1 MIDNLSLPELVAQM
15 FVVRASGCL
24 FDHQIRYREWEPT
37 ASKLRYYLENLGV
50 GGVILVGGSAAE
62 LALRS
67 HQLQSWAK
75 FPLLLAADIEE
86 GVGQRF
92 AGATWFGPPMA
103 IAEVARHDAGK
114 ADRYAE
120 QMGAVTAIEARAIG
134 LNWILA
140 PVVDVNNNPDNPV
153 INVRAFGET
162 PEIVGKL
169 AAAFIRGA
177 GEHPVLTTAKHFPGH
192 GDTAVDSHLELPVLP
207 HSPARLAE
215 VELPPF
221 VEAIAAGADA
231 VMSAHLLIPA
241 WDAEFPATLSR
252 KILIGKLREEL
263 GFEGLI
269 VTDALV
275 MGAIANKYGA
285 NEAAVLAA
293 QAGADVLLMPLD
305 PEGAILA
312 VCEAVTQ
319 GRIPISQ
326 IKESV
331 KRIWKA
337 KIKVGLPISDPPQP
351 PGLFHSHQ
359 KHEFC
364 RGSAP
369 VPTPDLEDS
378 IGRSDQEDRH
388 GGTAP
393 TENEKA
399 LPQPP
404 LTKGGSKNLES
415 IESIDL
421 SLLANPDARA
431 TAADILRDSLKF
443 GGNLPLQVAKP
454 AENQL
459 LRNLIVVDDVL
470 GCEFLGNHTPAIAL
484 PEQFGYE
491 LQLIDDRTGA
501 IADNTGAEHFS
512 PTLLQIFI
520 RGNCFRGSAGLTE
533 AAQDW
538 FKKLL
543 KTGELQAVLIYG
555 SPYVLEQFLP
565 HLPPSIPYVF
575 CFGQMPAAQSL
586 VLEVLF
592 GIDAKGNA

>member
-15 FVVRASGCL
+15 FVVRASGYL
-24 FDHQIRYREWEPT
+24 FDHQIRYPEWEPT
-37 ASKLRYYLENLGV
+37 ADKLRYYLENLGV

-62 LALRS
+62 LAMRS

-103 IAEVARHDAGK
+103 IAEIARKNPEAAG
-114 ADRYAE
+114 RYAE
-120 QMGAVTAIEARAIG
+120 QMGAVTAIEARAIN

-162 PEIVGKL
+162 PEIVSNL
-169 AAAFIRGA
+169 ASAFIRGA
-177 GEHPVLTTAKHFPGH
+177 KTQRILTTAKHFPGH

-207 HSPARLAE
+207 HSPTRLAQ

-221 VEAIAAGADA
+221 VEAIANGVDA
-231 VMSAHLLIPA
+231 VMTAHLLIPA

-252 KILIGKLREEL
+252 KILIGKLREQL
-263 GFEGLI
+263 GFQGLI

-275 MGAIANKYGA
+275 MGAIANKYGV

-293 QAGADVLLMPLD
+293 EAGADVLLMPLD
-305 PEGAILA
+305 PQGAIQA

-319 GRIPISQ
+319 GRISRTQ

-331 KRIWKA
+331 KRIWEA
-337 KIKVGLPISDPPQP
+337 KKKVGLPISDSKNKGDNSVVSLQ
-351 PGLFHSHQ
+351 
-359 KHEFC
+359 
-364 RGSAP
+364 
-369 VPTPDLEDS
+369 
-378 IGRSDQEDRH
+378 
-388 GGTAP
+388 
-393 TENEKA
+393 
-399 LPQPP
+399 
-404 LTKGGSKNLES
+404 GGSKNPAL
-415 IESIDL
+415 IDMN
-421 SLLANPDARA
+421 LLAHPAA
-431 TAADILRDSLKF
+431 ITTAANILRDSLKF
-443 GGNLPLQVAKP
+443 GGNLPLSQPPK
-454 AENQL
+454 NQL

-484 PEQFGYE
+484 PAQLGYE
-491 LQLIDDRTGA
+491 LQLIDDRTSPIGDTA
-501 IADNTGAEHFS
+501 NTDQFS
-512 PTLLQIFI
+512 LTLLQVFI
-520 RGNCFRGSAGLTE
+520 RGNCFRGSAGLTQ

-575 CFGQMPAAQSL
+575 CFGQMPAAQAIALEL
-586 VLEVLF
+586 VLGL
-592 GIDAKGNA
+592 D

>member
-24 FDHQIRYREWEPT
+24 FDHQIRYPEWEPT

-207 HSPARLAE
+207 HSPARLAQ

-221 VEAIAAGADA
+221 VEAMAAGVDA

-241 WDAEFPATLSR
+241 WDAECPATLSR

-293 QAGADVLLMPLD
+293 EAGADVLLMPLD

-319 GRIPISQ
+319 GRLQISQ

-331 KRIWKA
+331 KRIWSAKA
-337 KIKVGLPISDPPQP
+337 KVGL
-351 PGLFHSHQ
+351 LV
-359 KHEFC
+359 KEK
-364 RGSAP
+364 
-369 VPTPDLEDS
+369 
-378 IGRSDQEDRH
+378 
-388 GGTAP
+388 
-393 TENEKA
+393 EKA
-399 LPQPP
+399 VDS
-404 LTKGGSKNLES
+404 TS
-415 IESIDL
+415 IKSIDL
-421 SLLANPDARA
+421 SLLATPDARA

-592 GIDAKGNA
+592 GIDGTGNA

>member
-1 MIDNLSLPELVAQM
+1 M
-15 FVVRASGCL
+15 FVVRASGYL
-24 FDHQIRYREWEPT
+24 FDHQIRYPEWEPT
-37 ASKLRYYLENLGV
+37 ASKLRYYLEKLGV

-62 LALRS
+62 LAVRS

-103 IAEVARHDAGK
+103 IAQVARHDSEA

-134 LNWILA
+134 LNWIFA

-177 GEHPVLTTAKHFPGH
+177 AQHPVLTTAKHFPGH

-207 HSPARLAE
+207 HSPARLAQ

-252 KILIGKLREEL
+252 KILLGKLREEL

-275 MGAIANKYGA
+275 MGAIANKYGP

-293 QAGADVLLMPLD
+293 IAGADVLLMPLD

-319 GRIPISQ
+319 GRLSIAQ

-351 PGLFHSHQ
+351 PQASG
-359 KHEFC
+359 E
-364 RGSAP
+364 
-369 VPTPDLEDS
+369 
-378 IGRSDQEDRH
+378 
-388 GGTAP
+388 
-393 TENEKA
+393 
-399 LPQPP
+399 
-404 LTKGGSKNLES
+404 SKNLES

-421 SLLANPDARA
+421 SLLANPQARS

-443 GGNLPLQVAKP
+443 GGSLPLMAKKP
-454 AENQL
+454 PENQL

-470 GCEFLGNHTPAIAL
+470 GCEFLGKHTPAIAL

-501 IADNTGAEHFS
+501 IADNTSAEPFT
-512 PTLLQIFI
+512 PTLLQVFI

-565 HLPPSIPYVF
+565 HLPPSIPYIF
-575 CFGQMPAAQSL
+575 GYGQMPAAQSL
-586 VLEVLF
+586 ALEVLF

>member
-24 FDHQIRYREWEPT
+24 FDHQIRYPEWEPT
-37 ASKLRYYLENLGV
+37 ASKLRYYLEKLGV

-62 LALRS
+62 LAVRS

-103 IAEVARHDAGK
+103 IAQVAQHDSEA

-134 LNWILA
+134 LNWIFA

-177 GEHPVLTTAKHFPGH
+177 AQHPVLTTAKHFPGH

-207 HSPARLAE
+207 HSPARLAR

-221 VEAIAAGADA
+221 VEAIAAGTDA

-241 WDAEFPATLSR
+241 WDAEFPATLSH

-275 MGAIANKYGA
+275 MGAIANKYGP

-293 QAGADVLLMPLD
+293 IAGADVLLMPLD

-319 GRIPISQ
+319 GRVSIAQ

-351 PGLFHSHQ
+351 PL
-359 KHEFC
+359 
-364 RGSAP
+364 A
-369 VPTPDLEDS
+369 
-378 IGRSDQEDRH
+378 
-388 GGTAP
+388 
-393 TENEKA
+393 
-399 LPQPP
+399 
-404 LTKGGSKNLES
+404 KGGSKNL
-415 IESIDL
+415 ESIDL
-421 SLLANPDARA
+421 SLLANPQARS

-443 GGNLPLQVAKP
+443 GGSLPLMAKKP
-454 AENQL
+454 PENQL
-459 LRNLIVVDDVL
+459 LRNLIIVDDVL
-470 GCEFLGNHTPAIAL
+470 GCEFLGKHTPAIAL

-501 IADNTGAEHFS
+501 IVDNTGAENFS

-586 VLEVLF
+586 AIELLF
-592 GIDAKGNA
+592 GIDATGNA

>member
-15 FVVRASGCL
+15 FVVRASGYL
-24 FDHQIRYREWEPT
+24 FDHQIRYRAWEPT
-37 ASKLRYYLENLGV
+37 ADKLRYYLEKLGV

-62 LALRS
+62 LAVRS

-103 IAEVARHDAGK
+103 MAEIATHDAGK

-120 QMGAVTAIEARAIG
+120 QMGSVTAIEARAIG

-162 PEIVGKL
+162 SEIVGKL
-169 AAAFIRGA
+169 ASAFIRGA
-177 GEHPVLTTAKHFPGH
+177 LGHPVLTTAKHFPGH

-207 HSPARLAE
+207 HSPARLAA

-221 VEAIAAGADA
+221 VEAIAAGVDA

-263 GFEGLI
+263 GFDGLI

-275 MGAIANKYGA
+275 MGAIANKYGV

-293 QAGADVLLMPLD
+293 EAGADVLLMPLD
-305 PEGAILA
+305 PEAAILA

-319 GRIPISQ
+319 GRIPILQ

-331 KRIWKA
+331 KRIWEA
-337 KIKVGLPISDPPQP
+337 KIKVGLLI
-351 PGLFHSHQ
+351 
-359 KHEFC
+359 KEK
-364 RGSAP
+364 
-369 VPTPDLEDS
+369 
-378 IGRSDQEDRH
+378 
-388 GGTAP
+388 
-393 TENEKA
+393 EKA
-399 LPQPP
+399 AD
-404 LTKGGSKNLES
+404 SMS
-415 IESIDL
+415 IDSIDL
-421 SLLANPDARA
+421 SLLANPEARA
-431 TAADILRDSLKF
+431 TAVDILRDSLKF
-443 GGNLPLQVAKP
+443 GGNLPLVAKKP
-454 AENQL
+454 SENQV
-459 LRNLIVVDDVL
+459 LRNLIIVDDVL
-470 GCEFLGNHTPAIAL
+470 GCEFLGKHTPAIAR
-484 PEQFGYE
+484 PEKLGYE

-501 IADNTGAEHFS
+501 IVDNTGAEHFS

-543 KTGELQAVLIYG
+543 RTGELQAVLIYG

-575 CFGQMPAAQSL
+575 CFGQMPIAQSL
-586 VLEVLF
+586 ALELLF
-592 GIDAKGNA
+592 GINETGNA

>member
-24 FDHQIRYREWEPT
+24 FDHQIRYPEWEPT
-37 ASKLRYYLENLGV
+37 ASKLRYYLEKLGV

-62 LALRS
+62 LAVRS

-103 IAEVARHDAGK
+103 IAEVARHDSGK

-169 AAAFIRGA
+169 AGAFIRGA
-177 GEHPVLTTAKHFPGH
+177 RQHPVLTTAKHFPGH

-252 KILIGKLREEL
+252 KILMGKLREEL

-293 QAGADVLLMPLD
+293 EAGADVLLMPLD

-319 GRIPISQ
+319 GRISISQ

-351 PGLFHSHQ
+351 RLAKGES
-359 KHEFC
+359 KH
-364 RGSAP
+364 
-369 VPTPDLEDS
+369 
-378 IGRSDQEDRH
+378 
-388 GGTAP
+388 
-393 TENEKA
+393 
-399 LPQPP
+399 
-404 LTKGGSKNLES
+404 LES

-421 SLLANPDARA
+421 SLLANPEARA
-431 TAADILRDSLKF
+431 TAAGILRDSLKF
-443 GGNLPLQVAKP
+443 GGSLPLVPKKP
-454 AENQL
+454 SQKQF

-470 GCEFLGNHTPAIAL
+470 GCEFLGKQTPAIAR
-484 PEQFGYE
+484 PEEFGYE

-501 IADNTGAEHFS
+501 IADNAGAEHFS

-520 RGNCFRGSAGLTE
+520 RGNCFRGSAGLTQ
-533 AAQDW
+533 AARDW

-592 GIDAKGNA
+592 GIDGTGNA

>member
-24 FDHQIRYREWEPT
+24 FDHQIRYLEWEPT
-37 ASKLRYYLENLGV
+37 ADKLRYYLEKLGV

-62 LALRS
+62 LAVRS

-103 IAEVARHDAGK
+103 IAEIATHDPGK

-120 QMGAVTAIEARAIG
+120 QMGSVTAIEARAIG

-162 PEIVGKL
+162 SEIVGKL
-169 AAAFIRGA
+169 ASAFIRGA
-177 GEHPVLTTAKHFPGH
+177 LKHPVLTTAKHFPGH

-207 HSPARLAE
+207 HSPARLAA

-221 VEAIAAGADA
+221 VEAIAAGVDA

-241 WDAEFPATLSR
+241 WDDEFPATLSR
-252 KILIGKLREEL
+252 KILIGKLRQEL
-263 GFEGLI
+263 GFDGLI

-285 NEAAVLAA
+285 KGAAVLAA

-319 GRIPISQ
+319 GRISSSQ

-337 KIKVGLPISDPPQP
+337 KAKVGL
-351 PGLFHSHQ
+351 LV
-359 KHEFC
+359 KEK
-364 RGSAP
+364 
-369 VPTPDLEDS
+369 
-378 IGRSDQEDRH
+378 
-388 GGTAP
+388 
-393 TENEKA
+393 EKA
-399 LPQPP
+399 ADS
-404 LTKGGSKNLES
+404 TS
-415 IESIDL
+415 IESINL
-421 SLLANPDARA
+421 SLLANPEARA
-431 TAADILRDSLKF
+431 TAVDILRDSLKF
-443 GGNLPLQVAKP
+443 GGNLPLVAKKP
-454 AENQL
+454 SENQV

-470 GCEFLGNHTPAIAL
+470 GCEFLGKHTPAIAL
-484 PEQFGYE
+484 PQQFGYE

-501 IADNTGAEHFS
+501 IVDNAGAEHFS

-543 KTGELQAVLIYG
+543 RTLELQAVLIYG

-575 CFGQMPAAQSL
+575 CFGQMATAQSL
-586 VLEVLF
+586 ALELLF
-592 GIDAKGNA
+592 GIDKTGNA

>member
-1 MIDNLSLPELVAQM
+1 MRVSKSMIPMPNSQCPIPDSQFPIPNSQFPMIDNLSLPELVAQM
-15 FVVRASGCL
+15 FVVRASGYL
-24 FDHQIRYREWEPT
+24 FDHQIRYRAWEPT
-37 ASKLRYYLENLGV
+37 ADKLRYYLENLGV

-62 LALRS
+62 LAVRS

-103 IAEVARHDAGK
+103 IAEIARHDAGK

-162 PEIVGKL
+162 PEIVTKL
-169 AAAFIRGA
+169 ASAFIRGA
-177 GEHPVLTTAKHFPGH
+177 GEHPILTTAKHFPGH
-192 GDTAVDSHLELPVLP
+192 GDTAVDSHLELPVLS
-207 HSPARLAE
+207 HSPDRLAQI
-215 VELPPF
+215 ELPPF
-221 VEAIAAGADA
+221 VGAIASGVDA

-241 WDAEFPATLSR
+241 WDDEFPATLSR
-252 KILIGKLREEL
+252 KILIGKLRQEL
-263 GFEGLI
+263 GFDGLI

-275 MGAIANKYGA
+275 MGAIANKYGP

-293 QAGADVLLMPLD
+293 EAGADVLLMPLD

-319 GRIPISQ
+319 GRLDISQ

-337 KIKVGLPISDPPQP
+337 KIKVGLSIDQTATNPKFDPPQP
-351 PGLFHSHQ
+351 PLS
-359 KHEFC
+359 
-364 RGSAP
+364 
-369 VPTPDLEDS
+369 
-378 IGRSDQEDRH
+378 
-388 GGTAP
+388 
-393 TENEKA
+393 
-399 LPQPP
+399 
-404 LTKGGSKNLES
+404 KGGSS
-415 IESIDL
+415 SDL
-421 SLLANPDARA
+421 ILLATAEARA

-443 GGNLPLQVAKP
+443 GGALPLVAKKTS
-454 AENQL
+454 EKQI

-470 GCEFLGNHTPAIAL
+470 GCEFLGTHTPAIAI

-491 LQLIDDRTGA
+491 LQLIDDRTG
-501 IADNTGAEHFS
+501 DLSHNSSAEHFS

-520 RGNCFRGSAGLTE
+520 RGNCFRGSAGLTQ

-538 FKKLL
+538 FKNLL
-543 KTGELQAVLIYG
+543 KTGELQAVVVYG

-565 HLPPSIPYVF
+565 HLPPTIPYIF

-586 VLEVLF
+586 TVELLF
-592 GIDAKGNA
+592 GINKTGNA

>member
-15 FVVRASGCL
+15 FVVRASGYL
-24 FDHQIRYREWEPT
+24 FDHQIRYLEWEPT
-37 ASKLRYYLENLGV
+37 ADKLRYYLEKLGV

-62 LALRS
+62 LAVRS

-103 IAEVARHDAGK
+103 IAEVARHDAEAGS
-114 ADRYAE
+114 RYAE
-120 QMGAVTAIEARAIG
+120 KMGAVTAIEARAIG

-162 PEIVGKL
+162 SEIVGKL
-169 AAAFIRGA
+169 ASAFIRGA
-177 GEHPVLTTAKHFPGH
+177 QEHPVLTTAKHFPGH

-207 HSPARLAE
+207 HSPARLAA
-215 VELPPF
+215 VELQPF
-221 VEAIAAGADA
+221 VEAIAAGVDA

-241 WDAEFPATLSR
+241 WDAEFPATLSH

-275 MGAIANKYGA
+275 MGAIASKYGA

-293 QAGADVLLMPLD
+293 EAGADVLLMPLD

-319 GRIPISQ
+319 GRISISQ

-337 KIKVGLPISDPPQP
+337 KAQVGLQISDSKQ
-351 PGLFHSHQ
+351 
-359 KHEFC
+359 
-364 RGSAP
+364 A
-369 VPTPDLEDS
+369 
-378 IGRSDQEDRH
+378 
-388 GGTAP
+388 
-393 TENEKA
+393 
-399 LPQPP
+399 
-404 LTKGGSKNLES
+404 GSKNVEF
-415 IESIDL
+415 IGSIDL
-421 SLLANPDARA
+421 SLLANPEARA

-443 GGNLPLQVAKP
+443 GGSLPLVPKKLS
-454 AENQL
+454 ENQL

-470 GCEFLGNHTPAIAL
+470 GCEFLGKHTPAIAL
-484 PEQFGYE
+484 PEQFGYK

-501 IADNTGAEHFS
+501 IVHNADSKHFA

-520 RGNCFRGSAGLTE
+520 RGNCFRGSAGLTQ

-538 FKKLL
+538 FQQLL
-543 KTGELQAVLIYG
+543 TTGELQAVLIYG

-565 HLPPSIPYVF
+565 RLPASLPYIF
-575 CFGQMPAAQSL
+575 CFGQMPTAQSL
-586 VLEVLF
+586 ALELLF
-592 GIDAKGNA
+592 GINKTGNA

>member
-24 FDHQIRYREWEPT
+24 FDHQIRYPEWEPT
-37 ASKLRYYLENLGV
+37 ASKLRYYLEKLGV

-62 LALRS
+62 LAVRS

-103 IAEVARHDAGK
+103 IAEIARHDAGK

-162 PEIVGKL
+162 SEIVGKL
-169 AAAFIRGA
+169 ASAFIRGA

-207 HSPARLAE
+207 HSTTRLAE

-221 VEAIAAGADA
+221 VEAIAAGVDA

-275 MGAIANKYGA
+275 MGAIASKYGA

-293 QAGADVLLMPLD
+293 EAGADVLLMPLD

-319 GRIPISQ
+319 GRISISQ

-337 KIKVGLPISDPPQP
+337 KAKVGL
-351 PGLFHSHQ
+351 LM
-359 KHEFC
+359 KEK
-364 RGSAP
+364 
-369 VPTPDLEDS
+369 
-378 IGRSDQEDRH
+378 
-388 GGTAP
+388 
-393 TENEKA
+393 EKA
-399 LPQPP
+399 AD
-404 LTKGGSKNLES
+404 TKS

-421 SLLANPDARA
+421 SLLANPEARA

-443 GGNLPLQVAKP
+443 GGSLPLVPKKLSKNQV
-454 AENQL
+454 

-470 GCEFLGNHTPAIAL
+470 GCEFLGKHTPAIAL
-484 PEQFGYE
+484 PEQFGYK

-501 IADNTGAEHFS
+501 IVDNTDPEHFS

-520 RGNCFRGSAGLTE
+520 RGNCFRGSAGLTQ

-565 HLPPSIPYVF
+565 HLPASIPYIF
-575 CFGQMPAAQSL
+575 CFGQMPTAQSIA
-586 VLEVLF
+586 LELLF
-592 GIDAKGNA
+592 GIDKTGNA

>member
-1 MIDNLSLPELVAQM
+1 M
-15 FVVRASGCL
+15 FVVRASGYL
-24 FDHQIRYREWEPT
+24 FDHQIRYPEWEPT
-37 ASKLRYYLENLGV
+37 ASKLRYYLEKLGV

-62 LALRS
+62 LAVRS

-103 IAEVARHDAGK
+103 IAEVARHDSEA

-134 LNWILA
+134 LNWIFA

-177 GEHPVLTTAKHFPGH
+177 GQHPVLTTAKHFPGH

-207 HSPARLAE
+207 HSPARLAR

-221 VEAIAAGADA
+221 VEAIAARVDA
-231 VMSAHLLIPA
+231 VMSVHLLIPA
-241 WDAEFPATLSR
+241 WDAEFPATVSR
-252 KILIGKLREEL
+252 KILIGKLPEEL
-263 GFEGLI
+263 GFEGSI

-275 MGAIANKYGA
+275 MGAIANKYGP

-293 QAGADVLLMPLD
+293 EAGADVLLMPLD
-305 PEGAILA
+305 PEEAILA

-319 GRIPISQ
+319 GSLSLAQ

-331 KRIWKA
+331 KRICQA

-351 PGLFHSHQ
+351 AQAS
-359 KHEFC
+359 
-364 RGSAP
+364 
-369 VPTPDLEDS
+369 
-378 IGRSDQEDRH
+378 
-388 GGTAP
+388 
-393 TENEKA
+393 
-399 LPQPP
+399 
-404 LTKGGSKNLES
+404 GGSKNLQS

-421 SLLANPDARA
+421 SLLANPQARS

-443 GGNLPLQVAKP
+443 GGSLPLMAKKAP
-454 AENQL
+454 ENQL
-459 LRNLIVVDDVL
+459 LRNLIIVDDVL
-470 GCEFLGNHTPAIAL
+470 GCEFLGKHTPAIAL

-501 IADNTGAEHFS
+501 IADNTGAEDFS

-520 RGNCFRGSAGLTE
+520 RGNCFRGSAGLTQ

-543 KTGELQAVLIYG
+543 NTGELQAVLIYG

-565 HLPPSIPYVF
+565 HLPASIPYIF
-575 CFGQMPAAQSL
+575 CYGQMPAAQSL
-586 VLEVLF
+586 AIELLF
-592 GIDAKGNA
+592 GIDATGNA

>member
-37 ASKLRYYLENLGV
+37 ASKLRYYLEKLGV

-62 LALRS
+62 LAVRS

-103 IAEVARHDAGK
+103 IAQVAQHDPEA

-134 LNWILA
+134 LNWIFA

-177 GEHPVLTTAKHFPGH
+177 AQHPVLTTAKHFPGH
-192 GDTAVDSHLELPVLP
+192 GDTAVDSHLELPVLS
-207 HSPARLAE
+207 HSPARLAQ

-221 VEAIAAGADA
+221 VEAIAARADA

-241 WDAEFPATLSR
+241 WDAEFPATVSR

-275 MGAIANKYGA
+275 MGAIANKYGP

-293 QAGADVLLMPLD
+293 CAGADVLLMPLD

-319 GRIPISQ
+319 GRLSLSQ

-331 KRIWKA
+331 KRICQA
-337 KIKVGLPISDPPQP
+337 KIKVGLPICDHPQP
-351 PGLFHSHQ
+351 PQASG
-359 KHEFC
+359 
-364 RGSAP
+364 
-369 VPTPDLEDS
+369 
-378 IGRSDQEDRH
+378 GR
-388 GGTAP
+388 
-393 TENEKA
+393 
-399 LPQPP
+399 
-404 LTKGGSKNLES
+404 KNLDS

-421 SLLANPDARA
+421 SLLANPQARS

-443 GGNLPLQVAKP
+443 GGPLPLMAKKP
-454 AENQL
+454 PENQL
-459 LRNLIVVDDVL
+459 LRNLIIVDDVL
-470 GCEFLGNHTPAIAL
+470 GCEFLGKHTPAIAL

-543 KTGELQAVLIYG
+543 NTGELQAVLIYG

-586 VLEVLF
+586 AIELLF
-592 GIDAKGNA
+592 GIDATGNA

>member
-24 FDHQIRYREWEPT
+24 FDHQIRYPEWEPT
-37 ASKLRYYLENLGV
+37 ASKLRYYLEKLGV

-62 LALRS
+62 LAVRS

-103 IAEVARHDAGK
+103 IAEIARHDAGK

-162 PEIVGKL
+162 SEIVGKL
-169 AAAFIRGA
+169 ASAFIRGA

-207 HSPARLAE
+207 HSPTRLVE

-221 VEAIAAGADA
+221 ALAIAAGVDA

-275 MGAIANKYGA
+275 MGAIASKYGA

-293 QAGADVLLMPLD
+293 EAGADVLLMPLD

-319 GRIPISQ
+319 GRIYVSQ

-337 KIKVGLPISDPPQP
+337 KAKAKVGLSISDW
-351 PGLFHSHQ
+351 
-359 KHEFC
+359 K
-364 RGSAP
+364 
-369 VPTPDLEDS
+369 
-378 IGRSDQEDRH
+378 
-388 GGTAP
+388 
-393 TENEKA
+393 N
-399 LPQPP
+399 
-404 LTKGGSKNLES
+404 KGHNSVVSLQGESKNAAL
-415 IESIDL
+415 IDL
-421 SLLANPDARA
+421 SAISTSEARA

-443 GGNLPLQVAKP
+443 GGNLPLKVPNSGNQV
-454 AENQL
+454 

-470 GCEFLGNHTPAIAL
+470 GCGFLGKHTPAIAL

-501 IADNTGAEHFS
+501 IVDNADPKHFS

-520 RGNCFRGSAGLTE
+520 RGNCFRGSAGLTQ

-565 HLPPSIPYVF
+565 HLPPSIPYIF
-575 CFGQMPAAQSL
+575 CFGQMPTAQSIA
-586 VLEVLF
+586 LELLF
-592 GIDAKGNA
+592 GIEKTGNA

>member
-1 MIDNLSLPELVAQM
+1 MNPVNSQQSTVNSQQFPMIDNLSLPELVAQM
-15 FVVRASGCL
+15 FVVRASGYL
-24 FDHQIRYREWEPT
+24 FDHQIRYPEWEPT
-37 ASKLRYYLENLGV
+37 ASKLRYYLEKLGV

-62 LALRS
+62 LAVRS

-86 GVGQRF
+86 GVGQPF

-103 IAEVARHDAGK
+103 IAQVAQHDSEA

-162 PEIVGKL
+162 PFIVGKL

-177 GEHPVLTTAKHFPGH
+177 AQHPVLTTAKHFPGH

-207 HSPARLAE
+207 HSPARLAQ

-221 VEAIAAGADA
+221 VEAIAARVDA

-252 KILIGKLREEL
+252 KILIGKLRQEL

-275 MGAIANKYGA
+275 MGAIANKYGP

-293 QAGADVLLMPLD
+293 EAGADVLLMPLD
-305 PEGAILA
+305 PEEAILA

-319 GRIPISQ
+319 GRLSIAK

-331 KRIWKA
+331 KRIWSAKA
-337 KIKVGLPISDPPQP
+337 KVGLPISDPPQP
-351 PGLFHSHQ
+351 PQAS
-359 KHEFC
+359 
-364 RGSAP
+364 
-369 VPTPDLEDS
+369 
-378 IGRSDQEDRH
+378 GR
-388 GGTAP
+388 
-393 TENEKA
+393 
-399 LPQPP
+399 
-404 LTKGGSKNLES
+404 SKNLQS

-421 SLLANPDARA
+421 SLLANPQARS

-443 GGNLPLQVAKP
+443 GGTLPLMAKKP
-454 AENQL
+454 PENQL
-459 LRNLIVVDDVL
+459 LRNLIIVDDVL
-470 GCEFLGNHTPAIAL
+470 GCEFLGKHTPAIAL

-520 RGNCFRGSAGLTE
+520 RGNCFRGSAGLTQ

-543 KTGELQAVLIYG
+543 NTGELQAVLIYG

-586 VLEVLF
+586 AMELLF
-592 GIDAKGNA
+592 GIDATGNA

>member
-15 FVVRASGCL
+15 FVVRASGYL
-24 FDHQIRYREWEPT
+24 FDHQIRYRAWEPT
-37 ASKLRYYLENLGV
+37 ADKLRYYLENLGV

-62 LALRS
+62 LAVRS

-103 IAEVARHDAGK
+103 IAEIARHDAGK

-162 PEIVGKL
+162 PEIVSKL
-169 AAAFIRGA
+169 ASAFIRGA
-177 GEHPVLTTAKHFPGH
+177 GEHPILTTAKHFPGH
-192 GDTAVDSHLELPVLP
+192 GDTAVDSHLELPVLS
-207 HSPARLAE
+207 HSPDRLAQI
-215 VELPPF
+215 ELPPF
-221 VEAIAAGADA
+221 VGAIASGVDA

-241 WDAEFPATLSR
+241 WDDEFPATLSR
-252 KILIGKLREEL
+252 KILIGKLRQEL
-263 GFEGLI
+263 GFDGLI

-275 MGAIANKYGA
+275 MGAIANKYGP

-293 QAGADVLLMPLD
+293 EAGADVLLMPLD

-319 GRIPISQ
+319 GRLDISQ

-337 KIKVGLPISDPPQP
+337 KIKVGLSIDQTATNPKFDPPQP
-351 PGLFHSHQ
+351 PLS
-359 KHEFC
+359 
-364 RGSAP
+364 
-369 VPTPDLEDS
+369 
-378 IGRSDQEDRH
+378 
-388 GGTAP
+388 
-393 TENEKA
+393 
-399 LPQPP
+399 
-404 LTKGGSKNLES
+404 KGGSS
-415 IESIDL
+415 SDL
-421 SLLANPDARA
+421 ILLATAEARA

-443 GGNLPLQVAKP
+443 GGALPLVAKKTS
-454 AENQL
+454 EKQI

-470 GCEFLGNHTPAIAL
+470 GCEFLGTHTPAIAI

-491 LQLIDDRTGA
+491 LQLIDDRTG
-501 IADNTGAEHFS
+501 DLSHNSSAEHFS

-520 RGNCFRGSAGLTE
+520 RGNCFRGSAGLTQ

-538 FKKLL
+538 FKNLL
-543 KTGELQAVLIYG
+543 KTGELQAVVVYG

-565 HLPPSIPYVF
+565 HLPPTIPYIF

-586 VLEVLF
+586 TVELLF
-592 GIDAKGNA
+592 GINKTGNA

>member
-15 FVVRASGCL
+15 FVVRASGYL
-24 FDHQIRYREWEPT
+24 FDHQIRYPEWEPT
-37 ASKLRYYLENLGV
+37 ADKLRYYLEKLGV

-62 LALRS
+62 LAVRS

-92 AGATWFGPPMA
+92 SGATWFGPPMA
-103 IAEVARHDAGK
+103 IAEIARHDPLK

-120 QMGAVTAIEARAIG
+120 QMGSVTAIEARAIG

-169 AAAFIRGA
+169 ASAFIRGA
-177 GEHPVLTTAKHFPGH
+177 LGHPVLTTAKHFPGH

-207 HSPARLAE
+207 HSPARLAA

-221 VEAIAAGADA
+221 VEAIAAGVDA

-241 WDAEFPATLSR
+241 WDAEFPATLSH

-275 MGAIANKYGA
+275 MGAIASKYGA

-293 QAGADVLLMPLD
+293 EAGADVLLMPLD
-305 PEGAILA
+305 PEAAILA

-326 IKESV
+326 IKQSV
-331 KRIWKA
+331 KRIWEA
-337 KIKVGLPISDPPQP
+337 KIKVGLSIEQTATNPKFDPPQP
-351 PGLFHSHQ
+351 PLAKG
-359 KHEFC
+359 
-364 RGSAP
+364 GSFS
-369 VPTPDLEDS
+369 DL
-378 IGRSDQEDRH
+378 
-388 GGTAP
+388 P
-393 TENEKA
+393 
-399 LPQPP
+399 PQPP
-404 LTKGGSKNLES
+404 LSKGGSFS
-415 IESIDL
+415 DL
-421 SLLANPDARA
+421 SLLANPEARA
-431 TAADILRDSLKF
+431 TAVDILRDSLKF
-443 GGNLPLQVAKP
+443 GGNLPLVAKKP
-454 AENQL
+454 PENQF

-470 GCEFLGNHTPAIAL
+470 GCEFLGKHTPAIAL
-484 PEQFGYE
+484 PEQFGYK

-501 IADNTGAEHFS
+501 IVDNADSKHFA

-520 RGNCFRGSAGLTE
+520 RGNCFRGSAGLTQ

-538 FKKLL
+538 FQQLL
-543 KTGELQAVLIYG
+543 TTGELQAILIYG

-565 HLPPSIPYVF
+565 RLPPSLPYVF
-575 CFGQMPAAQSL
+575 CFGQMPTAQSL
-586 VLEVLF
+586 ALELLF
-592 GIDAKGNA
+592 GIDKTGNA

>member
-1 MIDNLSLPELVAQM
+1 
-15 FVVRASGCL
+15 
-24 FDHQIRYREWEPT
+24 
-37 ASKLRYYLENLGV
+37 
-50 GGVILVGGSAAE
+50 
-62 LALRS
+62 
-67 HQLQSWAK
+67 
-75 FPLLLAADIEE
+75 
-86 GVGQRF
+86 
-92 AGATWFGPPMA
+92 MA
-103 IAEVARHDAGK
+103 IAQVARHDSEA

-134 LNWILA
+134 LNRILA

-162 PEIVGKL
+162 PFIVGKL

-177 GEHPVLTTAKHFPGH
+177 AQHPVLTTAKHFLGR
-192 GDTAVDSHLELPVLP
+192 GDRAVDSHLELPVLP
-207 HSPARLAE
+207 HSPARLAR

-221 VEAIAAGADA
+221 VEAIAADADA

-252 KILIGKLREEL
+252 KILIRKLRQEL
-263 GFEGLI
+263 GFEGSI

-275 MGAIANKYGA
+275 MGAISNKYGP

-293 QAGADVLLMPLD
+293 EAGAGVLLMPLD

-319 GRIPISQ
+319 GRLSISQ

-331 KRIWKA
+331 KRLCQA
-337 KIKVGLPISDPPQP
+337 RIKVGLPISDPP
-351 PGLFHSHQ
+351 
-359 KHEFC
+359 
-364 RGSAP
+364 
-369 VPTPDLEDS
+369 PTPL
-378 IGRSDQEDRH
+378 
-388 GGTAP
+388 A
-393 TENEKA
+393 
-399 LPQPP
+399 
-404 LTKGGSKNLES
+404 KGGRKNL
-415 IESIDL
+415 ESIDL
-421 SLLANPDARA
+421 SLLANPQARS

-443 GGNLPLQVAKP
+443 GGSLPLMAKKP
-454 AENQL
+454 PENQL
-459 LRNLIVVDDVL
+459 LRNLIIVDDVL
-470 GCEFLGNHTPAIAL
+470 GCEFLGKHTPAIAL

-501 IADNTGAEHFS
+501 IADNTGAEDFS
-512 PTLLQIFI
+512 GTLLQIFI
-520 RGNCFRGSAGLTE
+520 RGNCFRGSAGLTQ

-543 KTGELQAVLIYG
+543 NTGELQAVLIYG

-565 HLPPSIPYVF
+565 HLPPSIPYIF

-586 VLEVLF
+586 AIELLF
-592 GIDAKGNA
+592 GIDATGNA

>member
-62 LALRS
+62 LAVRS

-103 IAEVARHDAGK
+103 IAEVARQDAGK

-177 GEHPVLTTAKHFPGH
+177 GQHPVLTTAKHFPGH

-207 HSPARLAE
+207 HSPARLAQI
-215 VELPPF
+215 ELPPF
-221 VEAIAAGADA
+221 VEAMAAGVDA

-293 QAGADVLLMPLD
+293 EAGADVLLMPLD

-319 GRIPISQ
+319 GRISISQ

-331 KRIWKA
+331 KRIWSAKA
-337 KIKVGLPISDPPQP
+337 KVGL
-351 PGLFHSHQ
+351 LV
-359 KHEFC
+359 KEK
-364 RGSAP
+364 
-369 VPTPDLEDS
+369 
-378 IGRSDQEDRH
+378 
-388 GGTAP
+388 
-393 TENEKA
+393 EKA
-399 LPQPP
+399 VNSTL
-404 LTKGGSKNLES
+404 
-415 IESIDL
+415 IESMIDL
-421 SLLANPDARA
+421 SLLATPDARA

-443 GGNLPLQVAKP
+443 GGNIPLQVAKP

-470 GCEFLGNHTPAIAL
+470 GCEFLGNHTPAIAI

-501 IADNTGAEHFS
+501 IAENTGAEHFS

-520 RGNCFRGSAGLTE
+520 RGNCFRGSAGLTQ

-565 HLPPSIPYVF
+565 HLPPSLPYVF
-575 CFGQMPAAQSL
+575 CFGQMPTAQSL

-592 GIDAKGNA
+592 GIDATGND

>member
-24 FDHQIRYREWEPT
+24 FDHQIRYPEWEPT

-62 LALRS
+62 LAVRS

-92 AGATWFGPPMA
+92 GGATWFGPPMA
-103 IAEVARHDAGK
+103 IAEVAGHDAGK

-134 LNWILA
+134 LNWIFA

-177 GEHPVLTTAKHFPGH
+177 GQHPVLTTAKHFPGH

-207 HSPARLAE
+207 HSPARLAQ

-275 MGAIANKYGA
+275 MGAIANKYGT

-293 QAGADVLLMPLD
+293 EAGADVLLMPLD

-319 GRIPISQ
+319 GRLSVSQ

-337 KIKVGLPISDPPQP
+337 KIKVGMSISDPPQP
-351 PGLFHSHQ
+351 PL
-359 KHEFC
+359 
-364 RGSAP
+364 A
-369 VPTPDLEDS
+369 
-378 IGRSDQEDRH
+378 
-388 GGTAP
+388 
-393 TENEKA
+393 
-399 LPQPP
+399 
-404 LTKGGSKNLES
+404 KGGSKNLQS
-415 IESIDL
+415 LESIDL
-421 SLLANPDARA
+421 SLLANPQARS

-443 GGNLPLQVAKP
+443 GGSLPLVAKKP
-454 AENQL
+454 SENQL

-470 GCEFLGNHTPAIAL
+470 GCEFLGNHTPAIAI
-484 PEQFGYE
+484 PAKYGYE

-501 IADNTGAEHFS
+501 IAENTDPEHFS

-586 VLEVLF
+586 ALELLF
-592 GIDAKGNA
+592 GINETGNA

>member
-1 MIDNLSLPELVAQM
+1 MMIDNLSLPELVAQM
-15 FVVRASGCL
+15 FVVRASGYL
-24 FDHQIRYREWEPT
+24 FDHQIRYPEWEPT
-37 ASKLRYYLENLGV
+37 ASKLRYYLEKLGV

-62 LALRS
+62 LAVRS

-92 AGATWFGPPMA
+92 EGATWFGPPMA
-103 IAEVARHDAGK
+103 IAEIARHDAGK

-162 PEIVGKL
+162 SEIVGKL
-169 AAAFIRGA
+169 ASAFIRGA

-192 GDTAVDSHLELPVLP
+192 GDTAVDSHLELPILP
-207 HSPARLAE
+207 HSPTRLAE

-221 VEAIAAGADA
+221 VEAIAVGVDA

-275 MGAIANKYGA
+275 MGAIASKYGA
-285 NEAAVLAA
+285 DEAAVLAA
-293 QAGADVLLMPLD
+293 EAGADVLLMPLD
-305 PEGAILA
+305 PKGAILA

-319 GRIPISQ
+319 GRISISQ
-326 IKESV
+326 IKDSV

-337 KIKVGLPISDPPQP
+337 KAKVGLPISDPPQP
-351 PGLFHSHQ
+351 PLAQG
-359 KHEFC
+359 
-364 RGSAP
+364 GSK
-369 VPTPDLEDS
+369 S
-378 IGRSDQEDRH
+378 Q
-388 GGTAP
+388 TAVVDM
-393 TENEKA
+393 
-399 LPQPP
+399 
-404 LTKGGSKNLES
+404 GSKNLEF

-421 SLLANPDARA
+421 SLLANPEARA
-431 TAADILRDSLKF
+431 TAAEILRNSLKF
-443 GGNLPLQVAKP
+443 GGSLPLVPKKLSQNQV
-454 AENQL
+454 

-470 GCEFLGNHTPAIAL
+470 GCEFLGKHTPAIAL
-484 PEQFGYE
+484 PEQFGYK

-501 IADNTGAEHFS
+501 IVDNTDPKHFS

-520 RGNCFRGSAGLTE
+520 RGNCFRGSAGLTQ

-538 FKKLL
+538 FNKLL
-543 KTGELQAVLIYG
+543 RTGELQAVLIYG

-575 CFGQMPAAQSL
+575 CFGQMPTAQSIA
-586 VLEVLF
+586 LELLF
-592 GIDAKGNA
+592 GIQKTGDA

>member
-24 FDHQIRYREWEPT
+24 FDHQIRYPEWEPT

-140 PVVDVNNNPDNPV
+140 PVVDVNNNRDNPV

-207 HSPARLAE
+207 HSPARLAQ

-221 VEAIAAGADA
+221 VEAMAAGVDA

-241 WDAEFPATLSR
+241 WDAECPATLSR

-293 QAGADVLLMPLD
+293 EAGADVLLMPLD

-319 GRIPISQ
+319 GRLSKSQ

-331 KRIWKA
+331 KRIWSAKA
-337 KIKVGLPISDPPQP
+337 KVGL
-351 PGLFHSHQ
+351 LV
-359 KHEFC
+359 KEK
-364 RGSAP
+364 
-369 VPTPDLEDS
+369 
-378 IGRSDQEDRH
+378 
-388 GGTAP
+388 
-393 TENEKA
+393 EKA
-399 LPQPP
+399 VDS
-404 LTKGGSKNLES
+404 TS
-415 IESIDL
+415 IKSIDL
-421 SLLANPDARA
+421 SLLATPDARA

-592 GIDAKGNA
+592 GIDGTGNA